1 MSGIEIVNLSK
12 YFGKKEV
19 LKNISLTLNKGEVT
33 AILGPNGSGKST
45 LMKSILGLVNPD
57 QGQII
62 INNQSIIR
70 QWDYRKEIGYMPQI
84 ANYPDNISVKEI
96 ISMIRNIRQMDDNAM
111 SLVSLFKLDNDLDK
125 KIKQLSGGMRQKVNA
140 IIALMFDS
148 PILILDESTVGLDP
162 VSRLLFKELI
172 LKEKMKGKTIL
183 LITHHMNEIEELADK
198 IVFILEGRIFFH
210 GSLDEVKSE
219 QNENDFEKAVAK
231 ILESKQVFSSH
242 V

>member
-1 MSGIEIVNLSK
+1 MNGIEIVNLSK

-96 ISMIRNIRQMDDNAM
+96 ISMICNIRQMDDNAM
-111 SLVSLFKLDNDLDK
+111 SLISLFKLDNDLDK

-148 PILILDESTVGLDP
+148 PILIMDEPTVGLDP

-172 LKEKMKGKTIL
+172 LKEKRKGKTIL

>member
-1 MSGIEIVNLSK
+1 MSAIEIVNLSK
-12 YFGKKEV
+12 RFGKKTV
-19 LKNISLTLNKGEVT
+19 LKNVSLTLNKGEVT

-57 QGQII
+57 QGQILI
-62 INNQSIIR
+62 DNQSIIR
-70 QWDYRKEIGYMPQI
+70 QWNYRKEVGYMPQI

-96 ISMIRNIRQMDDNAM
+96 IQMIRNIRQKEDNA
-111 SLVSLFKLDNDLDK
+111 STLISLFKLDNDLDK

-148 PILILDESTVGLDP
+148 PILILDEPTVGLDP

-172 LKEKMKGKTIL
+172 LKEKKKGKTIL

-198 IVFILEGRIFFH
+198 IVFILEGSIFFH
-210 GSLDEVKSE
+210 GSLEKVKSE
-219 QNENDFEKAVAK
+219 QNETDFEKAVAK
-231 ILESKQVFSSH
+231 ILESKQVD
-242 V
+242 